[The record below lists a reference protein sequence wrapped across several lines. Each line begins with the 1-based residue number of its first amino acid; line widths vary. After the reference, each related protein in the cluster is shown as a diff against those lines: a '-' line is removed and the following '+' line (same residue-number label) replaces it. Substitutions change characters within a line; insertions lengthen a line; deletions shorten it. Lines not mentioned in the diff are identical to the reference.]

1 MLLQFIPYAA
11 EYDLLSQQCE
21 QTIVRGVLFMI
32 LPTKHS
38 VLFCMRGV
46 EFIFSN
52 EKDSSIYS

>member
-1 MLLQFIPYAA
+1 
-11 EYDLLSQQCE
+11 LSQQCE